1 MKKTI
6 LGSTLAALL
15 VCGCGKQEPPAA
27 LPPAAE
33 IAAPAAV
40 PTPAIAPATNAPP
53 AASTAAGSTPAAADA
68 SLVEDSGVDVK
79 LVNASIDKVLGDH
92 GKYQAVIEAYQKAV
106 ASGDKA
112 AVAALVRYPLEVTIE
127 GSRTTVRDASTF
139 VQQYDRIIT
148 PAIAR
153 AVTTQK
159 YAELLV
165 NQKGVMFGNGETWI
179 NGICKP
185 GSADCSDFEV
195 RIIAIQAGR
204 AE

>member
-1 MKKTI
+1 MKKPV
-6 LGSTLAALL
+6 LLSTLAVLL
-15 VCGCGKQEPPAA
+15 VCGCAKQEPPAA

-33 IAAPAAV
+33 IVAPAAAPA
-40 PTPAIAPATNAPP
+40 PAIAPATSTPSS
-53 AASTAAGSTPAAADA
+53 ASTGAGSTPAGEA
-68 SLVEDSGVDVK
+68 SLFNDSVVDAK
-79 LVNASIDKVLGDH
+79 LVNAAIDKVLGDH

-112 AVAALVRYPLEVTIE
+112 GVAALVRYPLEVTIE
-127 GSRTTVRDASTF
+127 GSRTTIRDASAF
-139 VQQYDRIIT
+139 AQQYDRIIT

-195 RIIAIQAGR
+195 RIIAIQASR